1 MEALLRHILEFG
13 CRTGA
18 QTGSPAASSG
28 STEPRPQSS
37 AAAARVQSA
46 GSAQNAASPWCKD
59 APLLEKCRC
68 VRVLHQTSRIHNSYA
83 IGHLRNDG
91 KIMRDEQH
99 RQPEFLPKVGQQFQN
114 LRLNRYVESRRGFIR
129 NQKLRRDSR

>member
-1 MEALLRHILEFG
+1 MHRCLKNV
-13 CRTGA
+13 
-18 QTGSPAASSG
+18 AA
-28 STEPRPQSS
+28 
-37 AAAARVQSA
+37 
-46 GSAQNAASPWCKD
+46 
-59 APLLEKCRC
+59 

-83 IGHLRNDG
+83 IGYLRNDG

-129 NQKLRRDSR
+129 NQSCGRFAIAMAMTTLCRMPPES